1 MSTDSVYSH
10 KAFVKASRADGGLE
24 GRCKIPLLADRS
36 GKISK
41 KYGVFDAEEG
51 IARKAL
57 VIIDDR
63 GTARHMVASSLP
75 VDKVI
80 DDTLKVIQTFQS
92 KSLGSGSGG
101 DVQPSN
107 FPIIKSKHSL
117 VAKHVTKDK
126 WEKLKNIKTKTSGFT
141 LYKAIAVSVEFDN
154 QHCGIYAGDWDS
166 YKDFAI
172 VFDPIIQEYHGILPS
187 ATHTSDMDSNKI
199 KGNVDSDVPVHSCR
213 IRVGRSIDGF
223 GLSPGITKEQRK
235 GVEALMKKAFANLK
249 GDLQGTYYPLTGMD
263 EKVRQ
268 KLVDDHFLFM
278 SGDRNL
284 QVAGMERDWPEGR
297 GIYHNSAK
305 TFLTWVNEEDQLRII
320 SMQKGGDV
328 KGVFERLARGIKA
341 VQESV
346 KKESGKDFMLDKKY
360 GYVHSCPTN
369 LGTGMRASVHVDL
382 PGWTKVGL
390 DALQRRCEE
399 LHLQPRGTRGESGGQ
414 TGHTYDISNKHR
426 LGYSEVELVQKMI
439 DGVNTLWKEDKA
451 FMGGAAAPAA
461 PAGGASSKSDG
472 KYKAMPAETNGPFP
486 NIQSKHSLVAKH
498 VTQDKWEKLK
508 GIKTKTSGFT
518 LIQAI
523 ACAVEFDNQHC
534 GIYAG
539 DWDSYKDFAPVFD
552 PIIQEYHGISAGS
565 KHTSDME
572 VSKIK
577 GNIDEDVPV
586 HSCRI
591 RVGRSIDGFGL
602 SPGITKDQRLGVEKL
617 MKNAVKNFPKDLA
630 GQYYPLTGMNET
642 VRQQLVDDHFL
653 FVSGDRNLTVA
664 GMERD
669 WPEGRGIFHNDKKTF
684 LIWVNEEDQLRIIS
698 MQMGGDVRGVFE
710 RLAKG
715 IKAVGDSVKKESGKD
730 FCLDAQYGYIHS
742 CPTNLGTG
750 MRASVHVDLPGW
762 TKHGVDALK
771 ARCEELHLQPR
782 GTRGESGGQTGF
794 TYDISNKH
802 RLGYSEV
809 QLVQKMI
816 DGVNVLWKEDKEYQK
831 KYFGDFPFIASQHS
845 LVAKHVNKEKW
856 DKLKDIKT
864 KTSGFTL
871 AKAIAC
877 AVTFNN
883 QHCGIYAGD
892 WDSYKDFAPVF
903 DPIIQE
909 YHGISANSKHTSD
922 MDVSKIKGNIAE
934 DVPVHSCRIRVGRSI
949 DGFGLSPGITKEQR
963 VGVENLMKNA
973 VQNFPSDLAGKYYP
987 LTGMEESVRQQ
998 LVDDHFLFVSGDRN
1012 LTVAGMERDWP
1023 EGRGIFHNDK
1033 KTFLIWVNEEDQLR
1047 IISMQMGGDV
1057 RGVFERLAKG
1067 IKAVGDSVKKE
1078 SGKDFCLDE
1087 KYGYIHSCPTNLGT
1101 GMRASV
1107 HVDLPGWTQHGVE
1120 KLKARCEEL
1129 HLQPRGTRG
1138 ESGGQTGFT
1147 YDISNKHRLGYS
1159 EVQLVQKMI
1168 DGVNTLWQEDKKWQK
1183 QYFGDFPF
1191 IASQHSLVAKHVTK
1205 EKWDALKNIKTKTS
1219 GFTLAKAIAC
1229 AVTFNNQHCGIYAG
1243 DWDSY
1248 KDFAPVFDPLIQEY
1262 HGISASSKHT
1272 SDMDF
1277 TKITGNI
1284 VDGAPVK
1291 STRIRVGRSIDGF
1304 GLSPGITKEQR
1315 VGVEN
1320 LMKNAIQTFSGD
1332 LAGKYYPLTGM
1343 DEGVRQQLVDDHF
1356 LFMSGDRN
1364 LTVAGMERDW
1374 PEGRGIFHN
1383 DAKTFLIWINEEDQ
1397 LRIISMEN
1405 GGNVKGVFER
1415 LCNGI
1420 KMVQDSVKKESG
1432 KDFCLDEKY
1441 GYVHS
1446 CPTNLGTG
1454 MRASVHIDLPG
1465 WTRHSIDKLKARCEE
1480 LHLQPRGTRG
1490 ESGGQT
1496 GHTYDISNKHRL
1508 GYSEVQLVQKMIDGV
1523 NTLWKE
1529 DQEFQKKYNM

>member
-1 MSTDSVYSH
+1 
-10 KAFVKASRADGGLE
+10 
-24 GRCKIPLLADRS
+24 
-36 GKISK
+36 
-41 KYGVFDAEEG
+41 
-51 IARKAL
+51 
-57 VIIDDR
+57 
-63 GTARHMVASSLP
+63 
-75 VDKVI
+75 
-80 DDTLKVIQTFQS
+80 
-92 KSLGSGSGG
+92 
-101 DVQPSN
+101 
-107 FPIIKSKHSL
+107 
-117 VAKHVTKDK
+117 
-126 WEKLKNIKTKTSGFT
+126 
-141 LYKAIAVSVEFDN
+141 
-154 QHCGIYAGDWDS
+154 
-166 YKDFAI
+166 
-172 VFDPIIQEYHGILPS
+172 
-187 ATHTSDMDSNKI
+187 
-199 KGNVDSDVPVHSCR
+199 
-213 IRVGRSIDGF
+213 
-223 GLSPGITKEQRK
+223 
-235 GVEALMKKAFANLK
+235 
-249 GDLQGTYYPLTGMD
+249 
-263 EKVRQ
+263 
-268 KLVDDHFLFM
+268 
-278 SGDRNL
+278 
-284 QVAGMERDWPEGR
+284 
-297 GIYHNSAK
+297 
-305 TFLTWVNEEDQLRII
+305 
-320 SMQKGGDV
+320 
-328 KGVFERLARGIKA
+328 
-341 VQESV
+341 
-346 KKESGKDFMLDKKY
+346 
-360 GYVHSCPTN
+360 
-369 LGTGMRASVHVDL
+369 
-382 PGWTKVGL
+382 
-390 DALQRRCEE
+390 
-399 LHLQPRGTRGESGGQ
+399 
-414 TGHTYDISNKHR
+414 
-426 LGYSEVELVQKMI
+426 
-439 DGVNTLWKEDKA
+439 
-451 FMGGAAAPAA
+451 
-461 PAGGASSKSDG
+461 
-472 KYKAMPAETNGPFP
+472 
-486 NIQSKHSLVAKH
+486 
-498 VTQDKWEKLK
+498 
-508 GIKTKTSGFT
+508 
-518 LIQAI
+518 
-523 ACAVEFDNQHC
+523 
-534 GIYAG
+534 
-539 DWDSYKDFAPVFD
+539 
-552 PIIQEYHGISAGS
+552 
-565 KHTSDME
+565 
-572 VSKIK
+572 
-577 GNIDEDVPV
+577 
-586 HSCRI
+586 
-591 RVGRSIDGFGL
+591 
-602 SPGITKDQRLGVEKL
+602 
-617 MKNAVKNFPKDLA
+617 
-630 GQYYPLTGMNET
+630 
-642 VRQQLVDDHFL
+642 
-653 FVSGDRNLTVA
+653 
-664 GMERD
+664 
-669 WPEGRGIFHNDKKTF
+669 
-684 LIWVNEEDQLRIIS
+684 
-698 MQMGGDVRGVFE
+698 
-710 RLAKG
+710 
-715 IKAVGDSVKKESGKD
+715 
-730 FCLDAQYGYIHS
+730 
-742 CPTNLGTG
+742 
-750 MRASVHVDLPGW
+750 
-762 TKHGVDALK
+762 
-771 ARCEELHLQPR
+771 
-782 GTRGESGGQTGF
+782 
-794 TYDISNKH
+794 
-802 RLGYSEV
+802 
-809 QLVQKMI
+809 MI

-1205 EKWDALKNIKTKTS
+1205 DKWDALKNIKTKTS

-1248 KDFAPVFDPLIQEY
+1248 KDFAPVFDPIIQEY

-1304 GLSPGITKEQR
+1304 GLSPGITKDQR